1 MAGKLKGKKNNTSK
15 SATHMNPAN
24 LRKGYTNT
32 KAKQPAAKKKTGQHK
47 PFNRNGKTIT
57 LPKRKSTYI

>member
-1 MAGKLKGKKNNTSK
+1 MKGKKSNTSK

-32 KAKQPAAKKKTGQHK
+32 KAKQPAAKKKTGYHK
-47 PFNRNGKTIT
+47 PFERNN
-57 LPKRKSTYI
+57 KSIKLLKKNSTNI

>member
-1 MAGKLKGKKNNTSK
+1 MGGKKNNTSK
-15 SATHMNPAN
+15 SATHMNAAN

-32 KAKQPAAKKKTGQHK
+32 KAKQPVSKKHSGYHQD
-47 PFNRNGKTIT
+47 FDINGNTIK

>member
-1 MAGKLKGKKNNTSK
+1 MKGKKSNTSK

-24 LRKGYTNT
+24 LRKGYKNT
-32 KAKQPAAKKKTGQHK
+32 KAKQPAKKTGQHK

-57 LPKRKSTYI
+57 LPKRKSTNI

>member
-1 MAGKLKGKKNNTSK
+1 MAGKLNGRRNPNSAAKTHLNT
-15 SATHMNPAN
+15 AN

-32 KAKQPAAKKKTGQHK
+32 KEKQPAAKKKSGQHK

-57 LPKRKSTYI
+57 LPKRKSTNI